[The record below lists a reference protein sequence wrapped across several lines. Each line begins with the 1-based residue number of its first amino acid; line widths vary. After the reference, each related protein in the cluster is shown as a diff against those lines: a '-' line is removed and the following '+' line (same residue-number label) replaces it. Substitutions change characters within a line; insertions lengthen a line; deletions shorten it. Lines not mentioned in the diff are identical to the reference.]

1 MSVLGQI
8 RSASASV
15 GEGLC
20 VCQVTGASHGLE
32 TSGRGA
38 VGLDQDVPG
47 GVREESQERGMG
59 WTMKGLVC
67 HTWARGP
74 LSKRCWRQRGLGLE
88 AKMPHMMHDDTE
100 EYDELK
106 DGEEEAVWPHGGPG
120 LASWRNGYLCFT
132 VSMSLKCQI
141 PRWPSGTLGEKEWE
155 ERSQGNPSLLF

>member
-20 VCQVTGASHGLE
+20 VCQVTGASYGLE

-67 HTWARGP
+67 HTWAWGSLPANDAGGRGGWA
-74 LSKRCWRQRGLGLE
+74 WRQRC
-88 AKMPHMMHDDTE
+88 P
-100 EYDELK
+100 
-106 DGEEEAVWPHGGPG
+106 
-120 LASWRNGYLCFT
+120 
-132 VSMSLKCQI
+132 I
-141 PRWPSGTLGEKEWE
+141 
-155 ERSQGNPSLLF
+155 